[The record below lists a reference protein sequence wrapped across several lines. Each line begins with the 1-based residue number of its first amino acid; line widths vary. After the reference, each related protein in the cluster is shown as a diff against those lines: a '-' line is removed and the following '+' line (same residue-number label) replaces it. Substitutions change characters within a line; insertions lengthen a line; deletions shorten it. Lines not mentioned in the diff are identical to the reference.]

1 VIALVETADVRC
13 GHQRGKVGLTGSQSL
28 VRIDDV
34 VVLVRP
40 DPERRPIRGCPNVSA
55 MTKAC
60 QTTLQVH
67 VGYSTLVRIDGEP
80 IVLDNLAG
88 VTDGMPPA
96 GATYKCID
104 PAQRL
109 VSASA

>member
-1 VIALVETADVRC
+1 MIALVESADIRC
-13 GHQRGKVGLTGSQSL
+13 GHQGGKVGLAGSQSL

-34 VVLVRP
+34 VVLVRD
-40 DPERRPIRGCPNVSA
+40 DPEHRPIRGCPNVST

-60 QTTLQVH
+60 QHTLQVH
-67 VGYSTLVRIDGEP
+67 LGYSSLVRIDGHA

-88 VTDGMPPA
+88 VTDGMPPT
-96 GATYKCID
+96 GATYKCVD